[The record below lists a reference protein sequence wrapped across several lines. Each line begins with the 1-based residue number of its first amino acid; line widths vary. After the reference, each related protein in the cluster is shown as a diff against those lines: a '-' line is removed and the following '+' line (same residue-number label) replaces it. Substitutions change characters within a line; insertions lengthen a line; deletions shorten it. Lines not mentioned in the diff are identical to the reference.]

1 MCDHYCS
8 ADGPFRSVIILF
20 DEFGRYLKFAAE
32 RPYIA
37 GDAALQQLFEGVQ
50 NNSDQCFLLCF
61 IQYELKAYI
70 SRVSYEKQ
78 DTLKRYIGRYDS
90 APKFY
95 LSTNLETLFANLI
108 HKQDREF
115 LAKYLLADKTQW
127 KTLHESIQKWFP
139 KEANRNVWLDSELF
153 QKVILEGC
161 WPLHPLSVWFLCH
174 LSSTGKE
181 LQQRSAIS
189 FIEEVL
195 SQEIETELNDKQG
208 AWCIPATRLCT
219 PSLFE
224 ELLAS
229 EEYGLRGAGAHAFL
243 AAEQRYKND
252 LSDTE
257 REILLAVLIAAK
269 TKLKVGRDEFHHA
282 LSAFS
287 GIPLHLIQ
295 PTVHDLMAEYG
306 VLEWNDRFQRYE
318 IIGDAVPRTEF
329 TKFLNKKSA
338 MLSTERIEDLF
349 AAHIKNWAELQELA
363 PSFAYDNEIISNEW
377 HFQIEC
383 TNIRRIAI
391 AIKNA
396 VQDWKNAVQV
406 DTARGQ
412 LLYCYVSPDADS
424 VQMQKNISKIL
435 NGILSDEK
443 CEKGAPILIVMLHDV
458 KGKLKQVLAEYQ
470 IICNDLTEDE
480 KQRYTNFI
488 RDYNTQLTEELKLTH
503 EEMVQKR
510 NYIFP
515 KKIKVE
521 NMRLKK

>member
-1 MCDHYCS
+1 MLIQLRTLGMDTSLIEDLTPRFKIAATFAERNFDLRYQDFVNRFGENITLETILTQLHDHDDITYRYVNEIFETANGYSIRAVGQESPQELIQAVCDHYCS

-20 DEFGRYLKFAAE
+20 DEFGRYLEFAAE
-32 RPYIA
+32 RPHIA

-78 DTLKRYIGRYDS
+78 DTVKRYIGRYDS

-95 LSTNLETLFANLI
+95 LSTNLETLFAHLI
-108 HKQDREF
+108 HKQDRKF
-115 LAKYLLADKTQW
+115 LAKYLLADTIQW

-139 KEANRNVWLDSELF
+139 KEANRNVWLDSRLF

-229 EEYGLRGAGAHAFL
+229 EEYGLRGASAHAFL

-257 REILLAVLIAAK
+257 RENLLAVLIAAK

-295 PTVHDLMAEYG
+295 PTVHDLMVEYG
-306 VLEWNDRFQRYE
+306 ILEWNDRFQRYE

-329 TKFLNKKSA
+329 TKFLKKKSA

-349 AAHIKNWAELQELA
+349 AAHI
-363 PSFAYDNEIISNEW
+363 
-377 HFQIEC
+377 
-383 TNIRRIAI
+383 T
-391 AIKNA
+391 
-396 VQDWKNAVQV
+396 
-406 DTARGQ
+406 
-412 LLYCYVSPDADS
+412 
-424 VQMQKNISKIL
+424 
-435 NGILSDEK
+435 
-443 CEKGAPILIVMLHDV
+443 
-458 KGKLKQVLAEYQ
+458 
-470 IICNDLTEDE
+470 
-480 KQRYTNFI
+480 
-488 RDYNTQLTEELKLTH
+488 
-503 EEMVQKR
+503 
-510 NYIFP
+510 
-515 KKIKVE
+515 
-521 NMRLKK
+521 